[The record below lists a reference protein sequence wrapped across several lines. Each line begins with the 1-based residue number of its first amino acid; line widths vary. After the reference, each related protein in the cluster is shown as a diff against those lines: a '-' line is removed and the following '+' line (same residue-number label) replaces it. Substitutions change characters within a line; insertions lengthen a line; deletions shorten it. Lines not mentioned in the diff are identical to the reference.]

1 MVGTS
6 TLEQLEMLDNI
17 LLADVR
23 IQLFFFVQERQ
34 VYKVGFATGSQ
45 NNSFDVG

>member
-6 TLEQLEMLDNI
+6 TFEQLEMLDNI

-23 IQLFFFVQERQ
+23 IQLFFFVQEQ